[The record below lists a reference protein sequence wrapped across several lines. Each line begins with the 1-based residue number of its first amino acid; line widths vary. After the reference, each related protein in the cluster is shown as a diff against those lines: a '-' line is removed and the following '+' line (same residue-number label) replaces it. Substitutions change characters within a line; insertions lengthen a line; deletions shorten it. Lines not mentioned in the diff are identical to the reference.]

1 MCLVSVAVDMDSDA
15 GSYPCL
21 HHSLNGYVFLC
32 FSSLTCQRGNIIV
45 NKVMGVSAPYLD
57 KLVKH
62 TESMW
67 DWAVKLSDY
76 TN

>member
-45 NKVMGVSAPYLD
+45 NEVLGVFCTLPR
-57 KLVKH
+57 
-62 TESMW
+62 
-67 DWAVKLSDY
+67 
-76 TN
+76 